1 MVMQT
6 TKCVI
11 CGDVVLSSFLS
22 KHEFFVHGEGSKSSD
37 AKVKQQWKNNL
48 YPIAG
53 PKSVLPHS
61 ILDSVD
67 KYLDERDSHPP
78 EQEIPSDQCHA
89 VAHYELANKSHQET
103 DLKIPF
109 NFATERQK
117 EDPKDERPP
126 LEQRKKIVQKPSK
139 TARKKKKELAKK
151 DAKKRKHQEML
162 REHRLKKQAKK
173 LGKINAKKAT
183 GASFAAQTPLGPRP
197 IIGIKAGSISMWSNS
212 PGRWVT
218 LVRG

>member
-1 MVMQT
+1 MQT

-67 KYLDERDSHPP
+67 KYIDERDSHPP
-78 EQEIPSDQCHA
+78 EQETPSDQCHA

-103 DLKIPF
+103 DLKIPV

-139 TARKKKKELAKK
+139 TARKKKRNLQ
-151 DAKKRKHQEML
+151 RKMQ
-162 REHRLKKQAKK
+162 RK
-173 LGKINAKKAT
+173 
-183 GASFAAQTPLGPRP
+183 
-197 IIGIKAGSISMWSNS
+197 GSIKRCCASIGLKSKPKNWGKSMQRKRQ
-212 PGRWVT
+212 GRVLLPKHL
-218 LVRG
+218 LVHVLLLE

>member
-61 ILDSVD
+61 ILIQWITS
-67 KYLDERDSHPP
+67 
-78 EQEIPSDQCHA
+78 
-89 VAHYELANKSHQET
+89 
-103 DLKIPF
+103 
-109 NFATERQK
+109 
-117 EDPKDERPP
+117 
-126 LEQRKKIVQKPSK
+126 
-139 TARKKKKELAKK
+139 
-151 DAKKRKHQEML
+151 
-162 REHRLKKQAKK
+162 
-173 LGKINAKKAT
+173 
-183 GASFAAQTPLGPRP
+183 
-197 IIGIKAGSISMWSNS
+197 
-212 PGRWVT
+212 
-218 LVRG
+218 

>member
-1 MVMQT
+1 MQT

-103 DLKIPF
+103 DLKIPV

-139 TARKKKKELAKK
+139 TARKKKKELAT
-151 DAKKRKHQEML
+151 
-162 REHRLKKQAKK
+162 EHF
-173 LGKINAKKAT
+173 KKAEKLLYSSFGERNLT
-183 GASFAAQTPLGPRP
+183 ALQTLKDELYNMQKSSNAAEIKDIHQDMQEEEPEGAFICAYP
-197 IIGIKAGSISMWSNS
+197 IF
-212 PGRWVT
+212 REFYR
-218 LVRG
+218 L

>member
-1 MVMQT
+1 MQT

-103 DLKIPF
+103 DLKIPV

-151 DAKKRKHQEML
+151 DAKK
-162 REHRLKKQAKK
+162 
-173 LGKINAKKAT
+173 
-183 GASFAAQTPLGPRP
+183 
-197 IIGIKAGSISMWSNS
+197 GSIKRCCASIGLKSKPKNWGKSMQRKRQ
-212 PGRWVT
+212 GRVLLPKHL
-218 LVRG
+218 LVHVLLLEKKRALSQCGQIHQVVGLP